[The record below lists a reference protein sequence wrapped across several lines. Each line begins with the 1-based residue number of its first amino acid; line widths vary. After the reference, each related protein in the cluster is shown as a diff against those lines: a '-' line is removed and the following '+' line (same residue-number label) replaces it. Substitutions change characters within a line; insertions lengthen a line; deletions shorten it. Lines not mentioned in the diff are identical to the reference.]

1 MVPQT
6 HEPVTWTWRPG
17 SRIVPPRAWRAFRKP
32 HFVSADGILGCICV
46 QSERAW
52 KPCLLLSDAYR
63 NASPMRDEAAS
74 VQPRGIWVHCIW
86 RLLFLLFFFL
96 MEKSSSQSWTPWS
109 PNGTVT
115 RLGVRRH
122 RFCPP
127 LCGVLR
133 KRSGVWF
140 SSLRRGGWPKPGG
153 PLSSAV
159 TYFSLHSFS
168 LYFKLI
174 VNIFCASTLMAS
186 LGHLQVALQTPFH
199 RYLDKGIYKPTL
211 IQHFIPQCKGQV
223 YFLESLCNF
232 TRDEISRDTDD

>member
-1 MVPQT
+1 MYLCPEQKSLKT
-6 HEPVTWTWRPG
+6 LPAAKWCLQECQPHERRSSVCGAKRHLG
-17 SRIVPPRAWRAFRKP
+17 SLR
-32 HFVSADGILGCICV
+32 L
-46 QSERAW
+46 E
-52 KPCLLLSDAYR
+52 
-63 NASPMRDEAAS
+63 AS
-74 VQPRGIWVHCIW
+74 VSP
-86 RLLFLLFFFL
+86 LFLL
-96 MEKSSSQSWTPWS
+96 MEKSSSWSWTPWS

-115 RLGVRRH
+115 GLGVRTH

-140 SSLRRGGWPKPGG
+140 SSLRREGWPKPGG

-168 LYFKLI
+168 MYFKLI
-174 VNIFCASTLMAS
+174 ANIFCASTLMAS

-232 TRDEISRDTDD
+232 TRDEISRDTDY